1 MQRALKI
8 VLMPTREQA
17 EALLETLRQS
27 TECFNAV
34 CGYGWQND
42 EKNGVELH
50 KATYYPLKAEYPKM
64 PCQLLCAARVK
75 ATEALKSAFALRKK
89 GGKVSCPKG
98 ERVPI
103 RYDARS
109 YRLLVGKGVASLASV
124 NGRQEVAYR
133 LHNHA
138 AKAFAE
144 ATGFDSADLV
154 YHKGKWHLHVV
165 LTLPTPDFVDNGQA
179 VGVDLGLNRP
189 AVTSN
194 RKFLGQRR
202 WREISNRYFRLRRR
216 MQRKGTKQA
225 KRRLKRLSGKQF
237 RFRADCDHVL
247 SKQVVQSVSVG
258 TTIVVENLTDIRTG
272 TKQRGRQSR
281 RRLHSWSFAQMR
293 SFLTYKAEAKGCQ
306 VVGIDPRYTSQKC
319 SRCAYIHRGNR
330 KSQSVFLCRQCGYE
344 LNADLNG
351 AKNIAEKYLAS
362 VGISDAGGPLSDG
375 LLSQTPVSAERQD
388 LSSASVSWPKNHTG
402 GVSGAENGLGTSPSA
417 LARGI

>member
-1 MQRALKI
+1 MQRAMKI
-8 VLMPTREQA
+8 VLMPTPDQA
-17 EALLETLRQS
+17 EALWETLRQS
-27 TECFNAV
+27 SECFNAV
-34 CGYGWQND
+34 CDYGWQNG

-50 KATYYPLKAEYPKM
+50 KATYYPLKAEYPQM

-98 ERVPI
+98 EQVPI

-109 YRLLVGKGVASLASV
+109 YRLLVDKSIASLASV

-133 LHNHA
+133 LYNHA

-154 YHKGKWHLHVV
+154 YRKGQWHLHVV
-165 LTLPTPDFVDNGQA
+165 LTMPTPEFVDNAQA

-202 WREISNRYFRLRRR
+202 WREISNRYFRLRREL
-216 MQRKGTKQA
+216 QSKGTKSA
-225 KRRLKRLSGKQF
+225 KRRLKALSGKTA
-237 RFRADCDHVL
+237 RFRKDCDHVL
-247 SKQVVQSVSVG
+247 SKQVVRSVSPG

-272 TKQRGRQSR
+272 TKQKGRQSR

-293 SFLTYKAEAKGCQ
+293 SFLTYKAEARGCQ
-306 VVGIDPRYTSQKC
+306 VVGVDPRYTSQKC
-319 SRCAYIHRGNR
+319 SRCGYTHRGNR
-330 KSQSVFLCRQCGYE
+330 KSQSVFLCKECGYE

-351 AKNIAEKYLAS
+351 SINIARKYLDALGIPEC
-362 VGISDAGGPLSDG
+362 VGLPSESP
-375 LLSQTPVSAERQD
+375 LSQTTVP
-388 LSSASVSWPKNHTG
+388 SSFVTWPKNHTD
-402 GVSGAENGLGTSPSA
+402 GVSGAEYGLETSPQP
-417 LARGI
+417 LGGGI